1 MKVQKFYPSQVYRSL
16 RGKRASGLDAAQSRA
31 LQIVLRR
38 SRKMGIAITVVN
50 DHIDV
55 RSAAELG
62 KMVLADLK
70 KVTQDLHPHLKID
83 RLVAPMQ
90 QMD

>member
-1 MKVQKFYPSQVYRSL
+1 MIAMKIRNFYPANVYRRL
-16 RGKRASGLDAAQSRA
+16 SGQRVSCLNGAQSHA
-31 LQIVLRR
+31 LKMVLRR
-38 SRKMGIAITVVN
+38 SRKMGLAVTIME

-70 KVTQDLHPHLKID
+70 KAAQDLHPHLQID
-83 RLVAPMQ
+83 RLVA
-90 QMD
+90 